1 MPFLERIGRLSPVI
15 QVRAGALLAIL
26 LAVYGGY
33 LSGHQAYLDAEQR
46 RGAQLTQHRQY
57 LAILQR
63 VMRTKAEMLSTPR
76 LDEKNTLPFTP
87 VDFQRAGARLTGW
100 QPTDAGGEMSLET
113 PWQSVPSTFP
123 LLAERGMQVTAF
135 VLMAHNDALRLTLQ
149 LVRDDES

>member
-1 MPFLERIGRLSPVI
+1 MPFLERIRRLSPVI
-15 QVRAGALLAIL
+15 KVRAGALMAIL

-33 LSGHQAYLDAEQR
+33 LAGHQAYLDAKQR

-57 LAILQR
+57 MAILQR
-63 VMRTKAEMLSTPR
+63 VMRTKAEILSMPR
-76 LDEKNTLPFTP
+76 VDEKNTIPFTP

-123 LLAERGMQVTAF
+123 LLAERGIQVTAF
-135 VLMAHNDALRLTLQ
+135 GLMPHNDTLRFTLQ
-149 LVRDDES
+149 LVRNDES